1 MENDDL
7 KTQIL
12 TDEQFNSPEN
22 QNRDK
27 AIIGYRSI
35 ENGTKPLIIARVSK
49 SVCDHDYVYKI
60 LHDHTAADICTKCRN
75 IKKQTVC

>member
-1 MENDDL
+1 M

-22 QNRDK
+22 QNRDN

-35 ENGTKPLIIARVSK
+35 ENGTKPLNIAVVSK
-49 SVCDHDYVYKI
+49 AK
-60 LHDHTAADICTKCRN
+60 R
-75 IKKQTVC
+75 TVCRHRGDARINPQGREIYCLDCGERVE